1 MGTMTASDV
10 PCAWCSSNLAQSTR
24 SGTMTKPPPTPSRP
38 PRRPPSAPIVVRT
51 PLLGGLLV
59 GAGRHGWRR
68 RSHRVVPEVDAGQ
81 RGQLRGLRLFL
92 LLVLAA
98 ALVSGLRH
106 RVPILSRLSRR
117 SVVAPSGQL

>member
-10 PCAWCSSNLAQSTR
+10 PCAWRSSNLAQSTR

-59 GAGRHGWRR
+59 GAGRHGWGR
-68 RSHRVVPEVDAGQ
+68 RSHRVVPEFDAGQ
-81 RGQLRGLRLFL
+81 RGQSRCHRLYL
-92 LLVLAA
+92 LSIFTDAP
-98 ALVSGLRH
+98 VSG
-106 RVPILSRLSRR
+106 
-117 SVVAPSGQL
+117 